1 MAANPAT
8 IALILHDNSGLH
20 MSDKYLVISA
30 QGKDRPG
37 IVNTLSKAA
46 VDNGCNIT
54 NSRMAV
60 LGGEF
65 ALILLINGSEEAVA
79 AMKQRLPALEEE
91 LQLSIT
97 AKPTTPRIAAQR
109 WIPYRVEVVAMDH
122 PGIVHPITEFFSKQK
137 INIEEL
143 ETETYAAPHTG
154 ATMFSLLMTVAVP
167 TSVSTSQLRETF
179 IEFCDE
185 LNLDAS
191 FETARD

>member
-1 MAANPAT
+1 
-8 IALILHDNSGLH
+8 

-46 VDNGCNIT
+46 LDSGCNIT

-79 AMKQRLPALEEE
+79 AMQQRLPALEEE
-91 LQLSIT
+91 LQLSII
-97 AKPTTPRIAAQR
+97 AKPTSPRVAEQR
-109 WIPYRVEVVAMDH
+109 WLPYRVEVVAMDH
-122 PGIVHPITEFFSKQK
+122 PGIVHPITEFFSKQN
-137 INIEEL
+137 INIEEV

-154 ATMFSLLMTVAVP
+154 TTMFSLSMTVAVP
-167 TSVSTSQLRETF
+167 DAVSISRLRETF
-179 IEFCDE
+179 IEFCDQ
-185 LNLDAS
+185 LNLDAVI
-191 FETARD
+191 EPVKG

>member
-1 MAANPAT
+1 MKGMA
-8 IALILHDNSGLH
+8 

-30 QGKDRPG
+30 LGRDRPG

-46 VDNGCNIT
+46 LDCGCNIT

-65 ALILLINGSEEAVA
+65 ALILLINGPEEAVA
-79 AMKQRLPALEEE
+79 AMQKQLPSLEEQ
-91 LQLSIT
+91 LQLTVIAKTT
-97 AKPTTPRIAAQR
+97 APRAAEQR

-122 PGIVHPITEFFSKQK
+122 PGIVHPITEFFSTQK

-154 ATMFSLLMTVAVP
+154 ATMFALQMTVAVP
-167 TSVSTSQLRETF
+167 HTIPISQLRETF
-179 IEFCDE
+179 IDFCDD

-191 FETARD
+191 FEAARD

>member
-1 MAANPAT
+1 
-8 IALILHDNSGLH
+8 

-46 VDNGCNIT
+46 VDCGCNIT

-65 ALILLINGSEEAVA
+65 ALILLINGSAAAVD
-79 AMKQRLPALEEE
+79 AMQQRLPVLEEE

-97 AKPTTPRIAAQR
+97 AKATTPRVAAQR

-154 ATMFSLLMTVAVP
+154 ATMFSLMMTVAVP
-167 TSVSTSQLRETF
+167 TSVSISLLRETF
-179 IEFCDE
+179 IDFCDE

>member
-1 MAANPAT
+1 
-8 IALILHDNSGLH
+8 
-20 MSDKYLVISA
+20 MSDNYLVITA

-46 VDNGCNIT
+46 LDSGCNIT

-65 ALILLINGSEEAVA
+65 ALILLINGNEKAVA
-79 AMKQRLPALEEE
+79 AMHQRLPALEEE

-97 AKPTTPRIAAQR
+97 AKSTAPRAAEQR
-109 WIPYRVEVVAMDH
+109 WLPYRIGVVAMDH
-122 PGIVHPITEFFSKQK
+122 PGIVHPITEFFSNQK

-154 ATMFSLLMTVAVP
+154 ATMFSLTMTVAVP
-167 TSVSTSQLRETF
+167 TSVSIGQLRETF
-179 IEFCDE
+179 IDFCDE

-191 FETARD
+191 FEAARE